1 MTDIQ
6 PSCFFSPAKINLFL
20 RILNKRPD
28 GYHDLA
34 TLMQAIS
41 LGDFIYI
48 RKATFQ
54 DSLTCTDLKLPLDGS
69 NLVLRA
75 AELFRI
81 KSGIPLYVTI
91 HLDKRI
97 PIEAGLGGG
106 SSNAAT
112 VLWAMNELA
121 GLPFCS
127 NTLLEWSAEIGSD
140 IPFFF
145 ATGSAYCRGRGE
157 SVRSVEP
164 INIPYIWIV
173 KPPQGLS
180 TRKVFSLLDINRLP
194 QRDPDASLDAFKGQ
208 SGHLLYNDLEETAL
222 QIEPT
227 LALLYKILKEQYAG
241 HVLMSGSGSS
251 FFCLGDHV
259 PKLCQQPSLPPCFIQ
274 RVTCMQ
280 RDLDHWYTLEA
291 TTFLAC

>member
-1 MTDIQ
+1 MTD
-6 PSCFFSPAKINLFL
+6 SRARCFFSPAKINLFL

-41 LGDFIYI
+41 LGDFLYI
-48 RKATFQ
+48 SKSDSSQ
-54 DSLTCTDLKLPLDGS
+54 DQLTCTDPRLPLDRS

-75 AELFRI
+75 AELFRA
-81 KSGIPLYVTI
+81 KSGIPLYVTM

-112 VLWAMNELA
+112 VLWAMNELV
-121 GLPFCS
+121 GRPFCS
-127 NTLLEWSAEIGSD
+127 NTLLEWSADIGSD

-157 SVRSVEP
+157 VVRSVEP
-164 INIPYIWIV
+164 LHLPTIWIV

-180 TRKVFSLLDINRLP
+180 TRKVFSNLDVKKLP
-194 QRDPDASLDAFKGQ
+194 ARDPEVSLSAFKDFKN
-208 SGHLLYNDLEETAL
+208 SLLYNDLEETAL
-222 QIEPT
+222 YIEPI
-227 LALLYKILKEQYAG
+227 LALLYKTLQAQYAG
-241 HVLMSGSGSS
+241 RVLMSGSGSS
-251 FFCLGDHV
+251 FFCLGEHM
-259 PKLCQQPSLPPCFIQ
+259 PQLSQEPGLPSCFVQ
-274 RVTCMQ
+274 HATCMQ
-280 RDLDHWYTLEA
+280 RDLDGWYTPEA
-291 TTFLAC
+291 ATD